1 MAKTINRGQAIT
13 ELVKGSMEYTLHL
26 IRTAFYDQHP
36 RRFDDWFWVCDSFE
50 GFLIVKHEDQPP
62 DEYYRVSYTVSS
74 GVYTFAAR
82 DDWEVV
88 ELSYQP
94 VQTTESGQ
102 KKSGSTVKERKLFTE
117 TIRGG
122 LQAVNG
128 PDETLDEARG
138 KNKGPWR
145 VAGHGITADIVNGN
159 RRRYRR
165 HVLQAAIH
173 EARQAMQNEP
183 DGTLILAG
191 EVDHPG
197 DKQTRTALL
206 GETVIKWDSVD
217 MDGPNVMVEGD
228 LLATSKGQDVK
239 VMLDSGL
246 RPDISQRAWGE
257 SVIIEEDG
265 VQVEEITW
273 LTLLGGGYD
282 LVGEGGDP
290 FAQMASEA
298 SESKEPGASPVRKQ
312 QHQEGARPMSEKNKG
327 TQAAAETPTQTND
340 RAAVDR
346 AVQEATQQVQLDK
359 LLAQM
364 IEQKVSQLAFG
375 DKTKARIAEA
385 VKAAQ
390 PTFDTLDEVLAA
402 EVNQVQDLLADHRI
416 QDELLREALGAD
428 DQADLTTL
436 AKQQQEEL
444 TRLREAEAKGQVA
457 KHVEDAIGKVKYHAP
472 IKEAFVNAIQ
482 AQEPKT
488 TKEADK
494 VIAEQRQIFDKLQA
508 EQERY
513 MKGLGVDV
521 KGPVLEA
528 ETGYP
533 EFARVSYKIMEN
545 MHQRGNVSKL
555 RDFRDVNKLSIN
567 EQFTKR
573 YLALYDSQFKHHLT
587 REAQI
592 FQEAETTADL
602 NLPYSVMRTVM
613 QEVWATLVA
622 LSVFDFDTTDQAPA
636 RIYFERHVKEA
647 GATATITDEDFNS
660 GTFSTDLELD
670 PTGTKQYSAWI
681 QLAHKRLI
689 PGTVV
694 VNLDGGGALITD
706 DGTNYVVDYEK
717 GRIRFIDGGS
727 SDANVS
733 ASTAY
738 EVDYQYDSIREGET
752 ADIQEA
758 KTVLDFDTLEIDA
771 DRLAANITN
780 DAIVFGQS
788 QVGWDAVTRTLAN
801 LINQLRNKIDTDL
814 FYLAIA
820 AAELVANNSGG
831 TWASATDPI
840 TELVEKIGVAR
851 VNVAKRYYSTDAVIA
866 SLANADRISNWDG
879 FTAAG
884 NRPDA
889 DLDAAGFVG
898 RVKGMPLFQSANMS
912 DSRILVVNRQLI
924 MHRIFRAV
932 ELKGPFHVINES
944 TNKMKA
950 QERYYAEEY
959 NGSLAP
965 VEEKGSFVIV
975 S

>member
-13 ELVKGSMEYTLHL
+13 ELVKGSIEYTLHI
-26 IRTAFYDQHP
+26 IRTAFHEQYP
-36 RRFDDWFWVCDSFE
+36 RRFDDWFWVVDSFTE
-50 GFLIVKHEDQPP
+50 FIIVKHEEQPP
-62 DEYYRVSYTVSS
+62 DEYYRVSYTRD
-74 GVYTFAAR
+74 GDDFEFAAR
-82 DDWEVV
+82 EDWEVV

-94 VQTTESGQ
+94 AQQTTEAKE
-102 KKSGSTVKERKLFTE
+102 KKSHCLVER
-117 TIRGG
+117 IQGG
-122 LQAVNG
+122 LG
-128 PDETLDEARG
+128 LEPLEEARRD
-138 KNKGPWR
+138 KGPWP
-145 VAGHGITADIVNGN
+145 VQGHGITADIVNYN
-159 RRRYRR
+159 HHRYRR
-165 HVLQAAIH
+165 HVLEAAIR
-173 EARQAMQNEP
+173 EAKLAIQNAPE
-183 DGTLILAG
+183 GTLVLSG
-191 EVDHPG
+191 ELDHPT
-197 DKQTRTALL
+197 DKGNQTALL
-206 GETVIKWDSVD
+206 GETVVKWNDIWL
-217 MDGPNVMVEGD
+217 DGPKVMIEGK
-228 LLATSKGQDVK
+228 LLGTSKGQDVK

-257 SVIIEEDG
+257 WVVIEEDG
-265 VQVEEITW
+265 VQVKEITW

-290 FAQMASEA
+290 FAQMASE
-298 SESKEPGASPVRKQ
+298 SKEPGASPVRKQ
-312 QHQEGARPMSEKNKG
+312 HQEGVRPMSEKNKG
-327 TQAAAETPTQTND
+327 TQTKAEAPTQTSD
-340 RAAVDR
+340 VAALAAR
-346 AVQEATQQVQLDK
+346 EATQRIQADK

-364 IEQKVSQLAFG
+364 IEQKINQLSFG

-390 PTFDTLDEVLAA
+390 PTFDTLDEVLEV

-444 TRLREAEAKGQVA
+444 TRLREAEAKAQVA
-457 KHVEDAIGKVKYHAP
+457 EHIEDAIGKVKYHAP

-488 TKEADK
+488 TEGADK

-508 EQERY
+508 KQELY

-545 MHQRGNVSKL
+545 LHRRGNVQKL
-555 RDFRDVNKLSIN
+555 RDFRDMTKLNVN

-573 YLALYDSQFKHHLT
+573 YLTLYDSQFKHHLA
-587 REAQI
+587 REAQL

-660 GTFSTDLELD
+660 GAFSTDLELD
-670 PTGTKQYSAWI
+670 PTGTKQYSLWI